1 MSKVET
7 TKEKVLEAARN
18 NPQSKKLLTDLFPDA
33 FVDNT
38 VLCQIGSIFFRLDYP
53 DNVYAIMKQEH
64 KIVVLNIS
72 HSAKWTEK
80 KAIRVSDLRD
90 VNQLSITVSE
100 FSKLTGYTDLS
111 KFVISNRPDNRKLLT
126 LLMTGYVGKM

>member
-18 NPQSKKLLTDLFPDA
+18 NPQSKKLLADLFPDA

-53 DNVYAIMKQEH
+53 DNIYAILKRGGR
-64 KIVVLNIS
+64 IVVLNVS
-72 HSAKWTEK
+72 HSALWTEK
-80 KAIRVSDLRD
+80 RAIRVSDLLD
-90 VNQLSITVSE
+90 VNQLTITVSE

-111 KFVISNRPDNRKLLT
+111 KFIISNRHDNRKLLT
-126 LLMTGYVGKM
+126 LLTTDYVEKM